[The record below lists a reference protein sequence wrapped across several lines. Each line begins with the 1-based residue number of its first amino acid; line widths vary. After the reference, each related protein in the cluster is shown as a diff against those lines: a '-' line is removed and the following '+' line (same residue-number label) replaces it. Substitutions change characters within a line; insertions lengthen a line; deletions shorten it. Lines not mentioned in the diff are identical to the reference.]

1 MRQMKPASP
10 WRPPGPS
17 LFRKTP
23 SEIRALDERR
33 RESARKIEQRKAA
46 FQVTANGLVL
56 TSAATMAF
64 AMAATAA
71 IWWR

>member
-1 MRQMKPASP
+1 MKPISP
-10 WRPPGPS
+10 WRPPEPS

-23 SEIRALDERR
+23 PEIRALDERR
-33 RESARKIEQRKAA
+33 RETVRKIEQRRKA
-46 FQVTANGLVL
+46 FQATVNSVLL

-64 AMAATAA
+64 AMAASAA